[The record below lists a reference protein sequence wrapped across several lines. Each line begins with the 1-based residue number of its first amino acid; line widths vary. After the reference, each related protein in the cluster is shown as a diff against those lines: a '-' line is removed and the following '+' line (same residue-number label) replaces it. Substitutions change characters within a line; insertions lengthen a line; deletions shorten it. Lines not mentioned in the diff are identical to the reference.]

1 MFLNR
6 NALALGTEEQ
16 HPEVTKFKITIYKNH
31 RIRMIQAGTPITT
44 NRSKITFQLDGTWP
58 NVCLGR
64 GAELCSVEQ
73 MVLQMQHTVPK
84 CAMFRSWIEF
94 KHPGDD
100 LVSWHILAQR
110 VTTLPTLPTATDAT
124 VDRGWRQLVG
134 ICGCHRGRYAIE
146 AKELMKN
153 QSKQLSS

>member
-1 MFLNR
+1 MVHCRTEPQWEIRDSLRCLKRQGIQEELILIWRMACMFLNR

-64 GAELCSVEQ
+64 GAELCS
-73 MVLQMQHTVPK
+73 
-84 CAMFRSWIEF
+84 S
-94 KHPGDD
+94 
-100 LVSWHILAQR
+100 
-110 VTTLPTLPTATDAT
+110 
-124 VDRGWRQLVG
+124 
-134 ICGCHRGRYAIE
+134 GCMIFLH
-146 AKELMKN
+146 N
-153 QSKQLSS
+153 QSISAAINNPRVECHKRSGFFRT